1 MSCQKYES
9 IINELAREQI
19 MEMTVRSEA
28 LEHCE
33 KCEECAR
40 KLKEQR
46 SLTTALRSL
55 ASELQTVT
63 TTDTVP
69 AALIAALHDGATTTQ
84 VGSNRRQQYWVAAAA
99 AALLIFFA
107 VGAMRLRRPA
117 VDIPL
122 TKAPQVA
129 TTDQPQEPVKSATPL
144 PSPPA
149 KEQKRP
155 RQEKETKRSKPLRPS
170 DREAVASL
178 QSPAT
183 TSTANYEPEIAT
195 EFLPLGYDHAMN
207 LQDGGQIMRV
217 EVPRSTLASFGLP
230 INMNRAGQ
238 RVKADLLV
246 GWDGSAR
253 AIRFVQ

>member
-9 IINELAREQI
+9 IINELARDQM
-19 MEMTVRSEA
+19 MEMGVRTEV

-33 KCEECAR
+33 LCDQCAR
-40 KLKEQR
+40 RLKDER
-46 SLTTALRSL
+46 SLTTALGSL
-55 ASELQTVT
+55 ASEFANVRTPEN
-63 TTDTVP
+63 VP
-69 AALIAALHDGATTTQ
+69 ASLIAALHDEATATH
-84 VGSNRRQQYWVAAAA
+84 VVNSGRWKYWLVAAA
-99 AALLIFFA
+99 AALLVMFA
-107 VGAMRLRRPA
+107 VGAMRLRRPS
-117 VDIPL
+117 VDNSV
-122 TKAPQVA
+122 TGTPQIA
-129 TTDQPQEPVKSATPL
+129 HGDRRQDPVKSATPV

-149 KEQKRP
+149 DKPDRARP
-155 RQEKETKRSKPLRPS
+155 ERETKRSKPLRPS
-170 DREAVASL
+170 DREAVATVQPSNKA
-178 QSPAT
+178 ST
-183 TSTANYEPEIAT
+183 TNYEPEIAT

-230 INMNRAGQ
+230 VNMNRSGQ